1 MISCMAASTFEVSGT
16 DVLVHMAS
24 SESLADSC
32 AVPMLAILSSR
43 MMIMLVVHFK
53 GEGVLS
59 GCLVMLLIYGL
70 LWLLLQRYQISYC

>member
-59 GCLVMLLIYGL
+59 GCLLYVVNIRLIA
-70 LWLLLQRYQISYC
+70 